1 MPRAPHAY
9 FALLFLVPALG
20 SACLAQSIELKNA
33 QAVAVFGAR
42 GLTSVSDTASGARID
57 FSADEWSIKVGERT
71 LHSTEATPAVRTTA
85 KDEVTYQYELAPFQ
99 VDAVYTIKPGW
110 HFVSKCLRL
119 VRAPGGSF
127 TVTSVVPWQLKLA
140 TPITSD
146 FIPSVYTPHLGETLE
161 QSRKTLPGKDYGD
174 FLRFDNG
181 VGAFVSVQNPFLE
194 VRREANDITV
204 SYAPEM
210 EWQSSWGEFTSD
222 TGSIGTYRLSGK
234 RNAREM
240 VHEWHL
246 APGNTPSDGMDKAE
260 VDAYTECVRA
270 FLIHPAPDPISV
282 LVGWTLNDY
291 QIDAGTAEGRAEYKR
306 IIDTAAELGVKTL
319 LYAPGNSKTA
329 ERTQSVDT
337 WGWEYVLWLGMGQ
350 QIRKNQWDPEKDAL
364 PDSVKE
370 MLEHARQ
377 KHIGLLAYVYPSIP
391 YEKDPSWIVQG
402 GRGES
407 GNDPK
412 NRYATL
418 ASRALQDYLIRELI
432 AFKKRTG
439 NAGYSFDYTFLNVPG
454 SSSYAQWYGWRRV
467 IEAVRREFPSIVID
481 GRQSYQVYGPW
492 SWLAGSYPHPTGTD
506 EQPESFKPFPDL
518 HFDRVSADRTR
529 FVNYWYRNY
538 QFAPEEVIPG
548 YATHQTERSRNL
560 PATDGA
566 RHQAEMMYT
575 RFRPRDWD
583 YLGFKYSFLSSI
595 ATAGWNNVVDMIP
608 ARDLE
613 EWKHFSAEDKAWI
626 RNWLEW
632 TVRNKEYLRHTRTIL
647 EQPAM
652 GNVDGTAAMV
662 GDRGFLFLFN
672 PNYKRLSADF
682 VLDETVGLTA
692 GTQYLLKEKYPF
704 AGRVLGKKGAGVWS
718 RGDRVHLE
726 LDGTSATVF
735 EVVPADQGQ
744 APIVFNA
751 AAMAAGAPPRA
762 ELRGTALSI
771 THVAG
776 EPGTAQNIG
785 VLLPGDTQVTGFSVN
800 GKPQQF
806 LQNGKYVEAQVQF
819 DGDCFGKAQQVA
831 VTNAGDG
838 AIEGSFEVP
847 QRIVQQLA
855 DRKRAWP
862 IPWTEDDY
870 ETTWLAPERLL
881 LFVQSA
887 DGSDSTRITASL
899 DDKPLEFR
907 PAYTSTRVHSPS
919 FVGFYADLSKI
930 APGVRHQL
938 KLHLADAEAS
948 QLQGVFFDNVEPE
961 LTESVKP

>member
-1 MPRAPHAY
+1 MPRMPHACL
-9 FALLFLVPALG
+9 ALLFLVPAWD
-20 SACLAQSIELKNA
+20 CLAQAIELKNEK
-33 QAVAVFGAR
+33 AVAELGPR
-42 GLTSVSDTASGARID
+42 GLTAVTETASGARIEL
-57 FSADEWSIKVGERT
+57 SADEWSIRIGERT
-71 LHSTEATPAVRTTA
+71 LRSTDATPAVRTSA
-85 KDEVTYQYELAPFQ
+85 ENEVTYQYDLAPYQ
-99 VDAVYTIKPGW
+99 VDAVYTIKSGW
-110 HFVSKCLRL
+110 DFVSKRLRL
-119 VRAPGGSF
+119 VSAPGESF
-127 TVTSVVPWQLKLA
+127 RVNDVVPWRLKLA
-140 TPITSD
+140 TPVRSD
-146 FIPSVYTPHLGETLE
+146 FIPSVYTPQLGETLE

-174 FLRFDNG
+174 FLRFDTNN
-181 VGAFVSVQNPFLE
+181 GAFISVQNPFLE
-194 VRREANDITV
+194 VSREADDITV

-210 EWQSSWGEFTSD
+210 EWKSSWGIFTSD
-222 TGSIGTYRLSGK
+222 IGCLGVYRLSGK
-234 RNAREM
+234 RNAHEM

-246 APGNTPSDGMDKAE
+246 APANTPTDGMDKAE

-291 QIDAGTAEGRAEYKR
+291 QIDAGTVEGREEYKR

-329 ERTQSVDT
+329 ERTQSADT

-377 KHIGLLAYVYPSIP
+377 KQVGLLAYVYPSVP

-402 GRGES
+402 GHGES

-418 ASRALQDYLIRELI
+418 ASRPLQDYLIRELI

-439 NAGYSFDYTFLNVPG
+439 IAGYSFDYTFLNVPG

-467 IEAVRREFPSIVID
+467 IEAVRQEFPSIVID

-518 HFDRVSADRTR
+518 HFDRVSGDRTR
-529 FVNYWYRNY
+529 FVNFWYRNY

-560 PATDGA
+560 PTTNGT
-566 RHQAEMMYT
+566 RPQEEMMYG

-613 EWKHFSAEDKAWI
+613 EWKHFSSEDKAWI

-652 GNVDGTAAMV
+652 GDVDGTAAFV
-662 GDRGFLFLFN
+662 GNRGFLFLFN

-682 VLDETVGLTA
+682 VLDETVGLIA
-692 GTQYLLKEKYPF
+692 GNQFLLKEIYPF
-704 AGRVLGKKGAGVWS
+704 AGRVLGKKDAGVWNQ
-718 RGDRVHLE
+718 GDRVHLE
-726 LDGTSATVF
+726 LDGTSATVL
-735 EVVPADQGQ
+735 EVVPADQSQ
-744 APIVFNA
+744 TPIVFNA
-751 AAMAAGAPPRA
+751 AAISASTPPRA
-762 ELRGTALSI
+762 ELRRTALSI
-771 THVAG
+771 MHVAG
-776 EPGTAQNIG
+776 EPGTTQNIG
-785 VLLPGDTQVTGFSVN
+785 VLLPGDTRVTGLTVN

-806 LQNGKYVEAQVQF
+806 QQNGKYLEAEVQF
-819 DGDCFGKAQQVA
+819 EGERFGQAQQVG
-831 VTNAGDG
+831 VTNAADG
-838 AIEGSFEVP
+838 AMDGSFQVP
-847 QRIVQQLA
+847 QRILQQLA
-855 DRKRAWP
+855 ARKRAWP

-887 DGSDSTRITASL
+887 DGSNSAALTASL
-899 DDKPLEFR
+899 DGKALKFQ
-907 PAYTSTRVHSPS
+907 PAYSSTRVHPPS
-919 FVGFYADLSKI
+919 FVGFYADLSNI
-930 APGVRHQL
+930 APGVRHQI
-938 KLHLADAEAS
+938 KLHLAGAEGAR
-948 QLQGVFFDNVEPE
+948 LQGVFFDNVEPE
-961 LTESVKP
+961 LTESLKP